1 MSWGGI
7 PLSYLN
13 EVGSERQSDFLQVT
27 RLDSAG
33 RCVLLRFVNSGP
45 ALGSGC
51 EVHPTHPG
59 PLPGCLPAAV
69 CLQGSPELGGHS
81 PGPSLTCSLI
91 PKRQLPPFSRKKV
104 PLAVLGWDAS
114 SVWSQTLC
122 CDASSDCLRS
132 LLQQCV
138 CVVVGGLA
146 CPHSVKFGQNNKRL
160 AVKAATTPTTHG
172 RTPHPGAYDKLWEL
186 FAPFAVISAGSKIIW
201 VLVPS
206 TTGQQLGSVCI
217 PFGPWVCGVLVTHA

>member
-7 PLSYLN
+7 PLPYLN

-33 RCVLLRFVNSGP
+33 RWVLLRFVNSGP

-69 CLQGSPELGGHS
+69 CLQGSPEELGGHS

-91 PKRQLPPFSRKKV
+91 PKGSSLPSPGRRFLLQCWAGMHLLFGLKLSAVMLLQR
-104 PLAVLGWDAS
+104 VLGS
-114 SVWSQTLC
+114 PSNIV
-122 CDASSDCLRS
+122 
-132 LLQQCV
+132 CV
-138 CVVVGGLA
+138 CGGVGL
-146 CPHSVKFGQNNKRL
+146 
-160 AVKAATTPTTHG
+160 PTL
-172 RTPHPGAYDKLWEL
+172 Y
-186 FAPFAVISAGSKIIW
+186 KIW
-201 VLVPS
+201 
-206 TTGQQLGSVCI
+206 
-217 PFGPWVCGVLVTHA
+217 AK